1 MGMLFIILVFYL
13 VPFLIVLVALV
24 DILRSDFEPSQNKLI
39 WVIVVILLP
48 ILGSILYLIIGR
60 NQRRMP
66 Y

>member
-1 MGMLFIILVFYL
+1 MLFIILVFYL

>member
-1 MGMLFIILVFYL
+1 MSMLFIILVFYL

>member
-1 MGMLFIILVFYL
+1 MSMLFIILVFYL

-39 WVIVVILLP
+39 WVIVVVLLP